1 MDILFDALNPTSFP
15 NLFTLMWVGA
25 IVICVGASIVYWIA
39 QRRYRRYP
47 AHMAMHEWVYWTV
60 LVPWIMVPLLAVIHV
75 PVFLVLAIVIP
86 GMALAAFGAFIR
98 YPPRIA
104 AANDDLRRHR
114 YVPPPRR
121 EVRTRTRPTPAG
133 GHKTHKR

>member
-1 MDILFDALNPTSFP
+1 MDILFDALNPTNFA

-60 LVPWIMVPLLAVIHV
+60 FVAWIVVPLLAVIHV
-75 PVFLVLAIVIP
+75 PLFLVLAVVIP
-86 GMALAAFGAFIR
+86 GMALAAFGVAR
-98 YPPRIA
+98 VLQRVPRSP
-104 AANDDLRRHR
+104 LLG
-114 YVPPPRR
+114 PRSPLGTLPLLTGAR
-121 EVRTRTRPTPAG
+121 G
-133 GHKTHKR
+133 GIE